1 MCTLLLVDDSPTQ
14 SCYLEFVLSSLGH
27 EVHTQDSANLQPEE
41 LKPKAFDIALVSL
54 LLANS
59 NGFEIGL
66 RLQNLGFERVAIV
79 TMSPRSTD
87 MQWAK
92 ALGLL
97 GVLDAP
103 NSLVNIRHQ
112 LQKMLQC

>member
-14 SCYLEFVLSSLGH
+14 RCYLEQQIVSLGH
-27 EVHTQDSANLQPEE
+27 KVHTLGSAMLLPEQ
-41 LKPKAFDIALVSL
+41 LRAASIDLALVAL
-54 LLANS
+54 LISNG

-66 RLQNLGFERVAIV
+66 RLRNLGIERVAI
-79 TMSPRSTD
+79 TAMNPRSTD
-87 MQWAK
+87 VQWAK

-103 NSLVNIRHQ
+103 SSMANTEQQ
-112 LQKMLQC
+112 LQKLLQE